1 MAVVYLSEFIVSSNS
16 VLTSPLQISGNKIAC
31 PLEVLEESPGEV
43 GDDIGIHG
51 LRLVV
56 LEPIEDGVTVGPVDG
71 LIEEVVL
78 ESPAGPCRG
87 GGGHVDKEV
96 LDHGVSKAEG
106 GSSKGVVDA
115 GVNLRV
121 IGGVG
126 GGVQVE
132 ALVDFRSYNLPI
144 SSKYGNE

>member
-1 MAVVYLSEFIVSSNS
+1 MVYLSEFIVSSNS
-16 VLTSPLQISGNKIAC
+16 VLTSPLQISGDKIAC
-31 PLEVLEESPGEV
+31 SLKVLEESPCEV
-43 GDDIGIHG
+43 GDNIGIHS

-56 LEPIEDGVTVGPVDG
+56 LEPIEDGVTVSPVDG

-78 ESPAGPCRG
+78 ESPARPCRG

-106 GSSKGVVDA
+106 SGSKGVVDA
-115 GVNLRV
+115 GVNLRIV
-121 IGGVG
+121 GGVR

-132 ALVDFRSYNLPI
+132 ALIDFRAYNLPN
-144 SSKYGNE
+144 SRKDV